1 MVKSIC
7 FVTFLS
13 FIFLHVPLAEATEE
27 NLKLVT
33 STGRAAIISDEQT
46 QETRSR
52 ALEDAL
58 YSAALLGGAEID
70 GFSSVQAGTQLDD
83 HFVVRPSSKI
93 VDYDIVNEQS
103 DDLHYAITIEAA
115 VGEVRKTKCQN
126 RPVNNVTMFAPDI
139 IIDNKV
145 PAWLAHIPT
154 GLVKKIYDQMSR
166 MPDVKMINKADVPLD
181 PKSLTKDLRY
191 NYKALT
197 SGVTRILDGDFAFST
212 NIVMNKIVQKEGFQ
226 ENHFVDAIIE
236 SKVFID
242 SDFKETQTVSHSA
255 LIPLRN
261 VTALK
266 FIGNA
271 TSPDRSKIRSGFLNL
286 VLRHVDEVTVAMQC
300 TPLAA
305 IMVAQED
312 GLHIPIGARQGLRD
326 NRLAV
331 VSNKTIPWTILRVV
345 KTKMNSA
352 VLKPLNRKRSLSQ
365 LSGQKVAFL
374 EFN

>member
-1 MVKSIC
+1 MVKSSCLI
-7 FVTFLS
+7 TFLS
-13 FIFLHVPLAEATEE
+13 LFFLQLSLAEASEE

-33 STGRAAIISDEQT
+33 STGRAAIISDEQL

-70 GFSSVQAGTQLDD
+70 GFSSIQAGTQLDD

-93 VDYDIVNEQS
+93 VDYDILNEQS

-115 VGEVRKTKCQN
+115 VGEVRKTECQN
-126 RPVNNVTMFAPDI
+126 RPVNNVTMFAPVI
-139 IIDNKV
+139 VIDNAV
-145 PAWLAHIPT
+145 PAWISQIPT
-154 GLVKKIYDQMSR
+154 GLVQDIYDQMARKS
-166 MPDVKMINKADVPLD
+166 DVEMINKANVLLD
-181 PKSLTKDLRY
+181 PESLTKDLRY
-191 NYKALT
+191 SYKALT
-197 SGVTRILDGDFAFST
+197 SRVTKIRDGDFAFST
-212 NIVMNKIVQKEGFQ
+212 NILMKKTVQKEGLQ
-226 ENHFVDAIIE
+226 ENHFVDAIVE
-236 SKVFID
+236 TKVFMD
-242 SDFKETQTVSHSA
+242 SDFKETQTIINEA
-255 LIPLRN
+255 RIPVQN

-271 TSPDRSKIRSGFLNL
+271 TSPNRSKIRNGFFNL
-286 VLRHVDEVTVAMQC
+286 VLEHVAEVTGAMQC

-305 IMVAQED
+305 IMVARED
-312 GLHIPIGARQGLRD
+312 GLHIPIGAQQGLRD

-345 KTKMNSA
+345 KTEMNSA

-365 LSGQKVAFL
+365 LSGQKVSFL

>member
-1 MVKSIC
+1 MIRLNRCITLLCLLIVQ
-7 FVTFLS
+7 
-13 FIFLHVPLAEATEE
+13 VPLAEANEK

-33 STGRAAIISDEQT
+33 STGRAAIISDEQL

-58 YSAALLGGAEID
+58 YGAALIGGAEID
-70 GFSSVQAGTQLDD
+70 GFSSIQAGTQLDD

-93 VDYDIVNEQS
+93 VDYDIISEQS

-115 VGEVRKTKCQN
+115 VGEVHKTQCQN
-126 RPVNNVTMFAPDI
+126 RPVNNVTMFAPAI
-139 IIDNKV
+139 IIDNEV
-145 PAWLAHIPT
+145 PAWVSQIPA
-154 GLVKKIYDQMSR
+154 GLVKDIYDQMAKK
-166 MPDVKMINKADVPLD
+166 PDVEMINKADVLLD
-181 PKSLTKDLRY
+181 PESLTKDVRY
-191 NYKALT
+191 SYKALT
-197 SGVTRILDGDFAFST
+197 SGVTKIRDGDFAFST
-212 NIVMNKIVQKEGFQ
+212 NIMMDKVVKKEGFN
-226 ENHFVDAIIE
+226 ENHFVDFTLE
-236 SKVFID
+236 TKVFID
-242 SDFKETQTVSHSA
+242 SDFKEAQTVTQTDR
-255 LIPLRN
+255 IPIRN

-271 TSPDRSKIRSGFLNL
+271 ISPNRSKIRSGFLNL
-286 VLRHVDEVTVAMQC
+286 VLQHVAEVTVAMQC

-312 GLHIPIGARQGLRD
+312 GLHVPIGARQGLQD

-331 VSNKTIPWTILRVV
+331 VSNTTIPWTILRVI
-345 KTKMNSA
+345 KTKTNSA

-365 LSGQKVAFL
+365 LSGQKVSFL

>member
-1 MVKSIC
+1 MVKSSCLI
-7 FVTFLS
+7 TFLS
-13 FIFLHVPLAEATEE
+13 LFFLQLPLAEANEE
-27 NLKLVT
+27 NLTLVT
-33 STGRAAIISDEQT
+33 STGRAAIISDEQL

-70 GFSSVQAGTQLDD
+70 GFSSIQAGTQLDD

-93 VDYDIVNEQS
+93 VDYDILNEQS

-115 VGEVRKTKCQN
+115 VGEVRKTECQN
-126 RPVNNVTMFAPDI
+126 RPVNNVTMFAPVI
-139 IIDNKV
+139 AIDNEV
-145 PAWLAHIPT
+145 PAWVSHIPT
-154 GLVKKIYDQMSR
+154 GLIKDIYDQMAKR
-166 MPDVKMINKADVPLD
+166 PDVEMINKADVPLD
-181 PKSLTKDLRY
+181 PESLTKDLRY
-191 NYKALT
+191 SYKALT
-197 SGVTRILDGDFAFST
+197 TGVTKIRDGDFAFST
-212 NIVMNKIVQKEGFQ
+212 NIMMNKIVQKEGFQ

-236 SKVFID
+236 TKVFID
-242 SDFKETQTVSHSA
+242 SDFKEAQTVTNEA
-255 LIPLRN
+255 RIPIRN

-266 FIGNA
+266 LIGNA
-271 TSPDRSKIRSGFLNL
+271 ASPNRSKIRSGFTNL
-286 VLRHVDEVTVAMQC
+286 VLEHVAEVTVAMQC

-305 IMVAQED
+305 IMVARED
-312 GLHIPIGARQGLRD
+312 GLHIPIGAHQGLRD

-352 VLKPLNRKRSLSQ
+352 VLKPLNRKRSLAQ
-365 LSGQKVAFL
+365 LSGQKVSFL

>member
-1 MVKSIC
+1 MVRS
-7 FVTFLS
+7 S
-13 FIFLHVPLAEATEE
+13 YFITCLCLFSLFVPLAEAAEE

-33 STGRAAIISDEQT
+33 ATGRAAIISDEQM

-58 YSAALLGGAEID
+58 YGAALLGGAEID
-70 GFSSVQAGTQLDD
+70 GFSSIQAGTQLDD

-93 VDYDIVNEQS
+93 VDYDILNEQS

-115 VGEVRKTKCQN
+115 VGEISKTECQN
-126 RPVNNVTMFAPDI
+126 RPVNNVTMFAPVI
-139 IIDNKV
+139 VIDNDV
-145 PAWLAHIPT
+145 PAWVSHLPT
-154 GLVKKIYDQMSR
+154 GLVKDIYDQMAKK
-166 MPDVKMINKADVPLD
+166 PDVKMINKANVLLD
-181 PKSLTKDLRY
+181 RENLTKDFRY
-191 NYKALT
+191 SYMALT
-197 SGVTRILDGDFAFST
+197 SGVTKIHDGDFAFST
-212 NIVMNKIVQKEGFQ
+212 KIEMKKIVQKEGFQ
-226 ENHFVDAIIE
+226 EKHFVDATIE
-236 SKVFID
+236 TKVFID
-242 SDFKETQTVSHSA
+242 RDFKETQTVTHRA
-255 LIPLRN
+255 RIPLRN
-261 VTALK
+261 ITALK

-271 TSPDRSKIRSGFLNL
+271 TSPNRSKIRSGFLNL

>member
-1 MVKSIC
+1 MVKSSCLI
-7 FVTFLS
+7 TFLTL
-13 FIFLHVPLAEATEE
+13 FFFQLPLAEANEE

-70 GFSSVQAGTQLDD
+70 GFTSVQAGTQLDD

-93 VDYDIVNEQS
+93 IDYDILNEQS

-115 VGEVRKTKCQN
+115 VGEVRKTECQN
-126 RPVNNVTMFAPDI
+126 RPVNNVTMFAPVI
-139 IIDNKV
+139 AIGNEV
-145 PAWLAHIPT
+145 PAWVSHLPT
-154 GLVKKIYDQMSR
+154 GLVKEIYNQMAKK
-166 MPDVKMINKADVPLD
+166 PDIEMINKANVPLD
-181 PKSLTKDLRY
+181 RERLTKDSRY
-191 NYKALT
+191 SYKALT
-197 SGVTRILDGDFAFST
+197 SGVTEIRDGDFAFST
-212 NIVMNKIVQKEGFQ
+212 NIMMNKIVQKKGFQ
-226 ENHFVDAIIE
+226 ENHFVDVIVE
-236 SKVFID
+236 TKVFID
-242 SDFKETQTVSHSA
+242 SDFKETQTVTNEA
-255 LIPLRN
+255 RIPIRN

-266 FIGNA
+266 FIGNS
-271 TSPDRSKIRSGFLNL
+271 TSPNRSKIRKGFLNL
-286 VLRHVDEVTVAMQC
+286 VLEHVAKVTVAMQC

-312 GLHIPIGARQGLRD
+312 GLHIPIGAQQGLRD

-331 VSNKTIPWTILRVV
+331 VSNKTTPWTILRVV

-365 LSGQKVAFL
+365 LSGQKVSFL